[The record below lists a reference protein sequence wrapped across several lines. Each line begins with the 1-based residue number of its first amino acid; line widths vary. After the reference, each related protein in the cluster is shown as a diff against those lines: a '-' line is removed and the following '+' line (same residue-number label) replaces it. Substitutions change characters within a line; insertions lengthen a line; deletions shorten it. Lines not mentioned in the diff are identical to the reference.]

1 MPTSLQ
7 RQLMVERHIQS
18 RGITDP
24 RVLAAMSAVAR
35 EEFLPPELG
44 EFAYTD
50 RPLPIESGQTISQPY
65 IVALMA
71 DETKLKP
78 DDSVLEIGTGSGY
91 AAAVFA
97 KIAARVFTIERH
109 AALAGTAMERL
120 ERLGYHNIEVRCG
133 DGTLGWSE
141 HAPFDAIIVAAG
153 GPDVPRALLDQLAI
167 GGRLVIPIGESH
179 AQSLVRVTR
188 RSESEFIREDLG
200 GVRFVPLIGAQGW
213 AEPPIDQAFVKP
225 AVRTDASESRPALI
239 SKLIGECAEPIT
251 GIDDASIDSLIER
264 IGDAHVVLLGEATH
278 GTSEFYRMRMRIT
291 QELIRRRGFVG
302 VAVEADWP
310 DASLVDRYVCGKPP
324 RTRTWVPFSRFPTWM
339 WRNRETDALL
349 EWMRAHN
356 AKVKAPEKK
365 VSFSGLDLYSLF
377 TSAYE
382 VVRYLDRVDPT
393 AARAA
398 RERYGQLTPWQDD
411 PAAYGRAALVGKMK
425 SCEEDVV
432 AMLREMLAKRM
443 EYISNDGD
451 EFFEAA
457 QNARVVAGA
466 ERYYRV
472 MYYGGAESWNL
483 RDQHM
488 FDTLKM
494 ILAHRGPD
502 AKIIVWAHNSHIGD
516 ASATEMSAR
525 GEHNIGQLCRAAFSD
540 DMYNVGFGTDHGTV
554 AAAHDWDGAMERM
567 SVRPARSDS
576 YERLCHDAGVPAFL
590 LHLRDPTRTELHDE
604 LFPPRLERAIG
615 VIYRPDTELQSHYF
629 QAVLPAQFDEYV
641 WFDET
646 HAVDPLPFATE
657 AVRPLEHPFAA

>member
-1 MPTSLQ
+1 MQ
-7 RQLMVERHIQS
+7 RQLMMERHIQA

-24 RVLAAMSAVAR
+24 RVLEAMESVPR

-44 EFAYTD
+44 EFAYSD
-50 RPLPIESGQTISQPY
+50 QALPIEAGQTISQPY

-71 DETKLKP
+71 DEAQVKP
-78 DDSVLEIGTGSGY
+78 EDTVLEIGTGSGY

-109 AALAGTAMERL
+109 AELADVARERL
-120 ERLGYHNIEVRCG
+120 ARLGYHNVEVRCG

-167 GGRLVIPIGESH
+167 GGRLVIPIGASH
-179 AQSLVRVTR
+179 AQDLVRVTR
-188 RSESEFIREDLG
+188 RSETDFHQEDLG
-200 GVRFVPLIGAQGW
+200 AVRFVPLIGEQGW
-213 AEPPIDQAFVKP
+213 GEPAFDNARTKPLVRAEK
-225 AVRTDASESRPALI
+225 RESRPSLI
-239 SKLIGECAEPIT
+239 SRLISECAEPIT
-251 GIDDASIDSLIER
+251 GIEDASIDGLIER

-291 QELIRRRGFVG
+291 QELIRRRGFRG

-310 DASLVDRYVCGKPP
+310 DASVIDRYVRGKPP

-339 WRNRETDALL
+339 WRNREIDTLL

-356 AKVKAPEKK
+356 AETEAPEKK
-365 VSFSGLDLYSLF
+365 VSFSGLDFYSLF

-393 AARAA
+393 AATAA

-425 SCEEDVV
+425 DCEEDVV
-432 AMLREMLAKRM
+432 AMLRDLLAKRID
-443 EYISNDGD
+443 YVAHDGD
-451 EFFEAA
+451 EFFDAA

-472 MYYGGAESWNL
+472 MYYGGADSWNL

-488 FDTLKM
+488 FDTLKL
-494 ILAHRGPD
+494 ILSHRGPD
-502 AKIIVWAHNSHIGD
+502 AKIVVWEHNSHIGD

-525 GEHNIGQLCRAAFSD
+525 GEHNIGQLCRAAFRD

-554 AAAHDWDGAMERM
+554 AAAHDWDGPMERM

-576 YERLCHDAGVPAFL
+576 YERLCHDSEVPAFM
-590 LHLRDPTRTELHDE
+590 LHLRNPSRDELRDE
-604 LFPPRLERAIG
+604 LFSPRLERAIG
-615 VIYRPDTELQSHYF
+615 VVYRPDTELQSHYF

-646 HAVDPLPFATE
+646 EAVNPLPFAAE